1 MVVMGQGRIR
11 RRPGGAAEARPWD
24 VAGEDGAVSVSDAGI
39 TDSVPGAKMLK
50 YPPPILQYM
59 GYKSNKIGA

>member
-1 MVVMGQGRIR
+1 MVAMGWGRSR
-11 RRPGGAAEARPWD
+11 RRPGGVAEVRSWD

-50 YPPPILQYM
+50 YPPPHFAIYGVQ
-59 GYKSNKIGA
+59 K